1 MGQEVVVAD
10 VIEWAKTYE
19 GAKFHALLCDPPYH
33 LTSIVKRFGSK
44 TAAPAQ
50 QGSDGRFSRLSRGFM
65 GQEWDGGDVAFRP
78 ETWAAIGQHLL
89 PGAHLLAFGGTRTW
103 HRLTVAIEDAGF
115 ELRDTLM
122 WLYGSG
128 FPKSH
133 DVSKGLDKAAG
144 AERKVVGRYVIPADS
159 DAGNAG
165 KVVRSVTAEGGFG
178 GNITAAREGTSIT
191 APATDAARQWEGYG
205 TALKPAWEPIIVARK
220 PLEGTV
226 AQNCLKH
233 GCGALNIDGC
243 RVEGGERPERV
254 RGDVSSEGRPVYG
267 TDFASGMAAGA
278 TSRGRWPANLILSHD
293 PRCKMVG
300 ERRVRTGTAV
310 GDLHNASGTNA
321 IYARMRRKGDQP
333 DHGYGDKDGMETVEV
348 WECVEGCPVGMFPN
362 ARSSHGGGQSSGKRS
377 SMFGIG
383 DQGWNSHD
391 SQYYDSGSAARF
403 FYTSK
408 ASKAERN
415 KGTDGCDHPTV
426 KPLDLLRYLSLLIL
440 PPPLDVPRRILVPF
454 AGVGSEMIGA
464 RQAGWDE
471 VLGIEISQH
480 YADIAAARLAAWLG
494 ML

>member
-1 MGQEVVVAD
+1 MPHEVVVAD
-10 VIEWAKTYE
+10 VVEWAKTYN
-19 GAKFHALLCDPPYH
+19 GPKFHALLCDPPYH
-33 LTSIVKRFGSK
+33 LTSIVKRFGGK
-44 TAAPAQ
+44 NAAPAQ
-50 QGSDGRFSRLSRGFM
+50 QGSDGRFSRLSKGFM
-65 GQEWDGGDVAFRP
+65 GQEWDGGDIAFRP
-78 ETWAAIGQHLL
+78 ETWAALAKHLL

-103 HRLTVAIEDAGF
+103 HRLAVAIEDAGF
-115 ELRDTLM
+115 ELRDTLL

-144 AERKVVGRYVIPADS
+144 VERPVIGYRESMAYPDS
-159 DAGNAG
+159 DG
-165 KVVRSVTAEGGFG
+165 VAEYK
-178 GNITAAREGTSIT
+178 NRAKSEGTQVSTSGMPAIT
-191 APATDAARQWEGYG
+191 VPATDAARQWDGYG

-220 PLEGTV
+220 PLDGTV
-226 AQNCLKH
+226 AANCLEH
-233 GCGALNIDGC
+233 GTGALNIDGC
-243 RVEGGERPERV
+243 RVGTQMLPD
-254 RGDVSSEGRPVYG
+254 RGNRRENATDSMLG
-267 TDFASGMAAGA
+267 TNSGMAVGD
-278 TSRGRWPANLILSHD
+278 TERGRWPANLILSHD

-300 ERRVRTGTAV
+300 ERRVRMGTAV
-310 GDLHNASGTNA
+310 HRKTTHTHLYGGGKGITLRPVGPELFG
-321 IYARMRRKGDQP
+321 YA
-333 DHGYGDKDGMETVEV
+333 DKDGTETVEV
-348 WECVEGCPVGMFPN
+348 WECVEGCPMAAFPD
-362 ARSSHGGGQSSGKRS
+362 ARSSHGGGQSSGKQS

-403 FYTSK
+403 FYCAK

-440 PPPLDVPRRILVPF
+440 PPPLDVPRRLLVPF

>member
-19 GAKFHALLCDPPYH
+19 GAKFHALVCDPPYH
-33 LTSIVKRFGSK
+33 LTSIVKRFGGK
-44 TAAPAQ
+44 DAAPAQ

-115 ELRDTLM
+115 EIRDTLM

-144 AERKVVGRYVIPADS
+144 AEREVVGMGAADCEYLRRGEPCPGHG
-159 DAGNAG
+159 DAGKRQNG
-165 KVVRSVTAEGGFG
+165 PTIHVPS
-178 GNITAAREGTSIT
+178 T
-191 APATDAARQWEGYG
+191 APATPEAKQWEGWG

-254 RGDVSSEGRPVYG
+254 RGDVSSEGRPVYV

-293 PRCKMVG
+293 PRCRMVG
-300 ERRVRTGTAV
+300 ERKVRTGTAV
-310 GDLHNASGTNA
+310 GGLHNASGTNA